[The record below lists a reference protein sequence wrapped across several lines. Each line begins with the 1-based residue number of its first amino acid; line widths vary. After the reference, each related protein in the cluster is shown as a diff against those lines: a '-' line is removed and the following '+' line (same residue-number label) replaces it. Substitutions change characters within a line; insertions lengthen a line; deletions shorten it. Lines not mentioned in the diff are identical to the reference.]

1 MFIVAKRLT
10 PLSRCLD
17 MQPASIALGST
28 LVSQS
33 EYPLYKMHNRVHKLN
48 ATVPICLAFDFIWL
62 AVCLAALVSAALALH
77 FAFQNDKS
85 QAAWL
90 LPSPLLCHPS
100 QSQLNWS
107 PTQALSPGPLL

>member
-48 ATVPICLAFDFIWL
+48 ATVPICFAFDFIWL

-85 QAAWL
+85 QA
-90 LPSPLLCHPS
+90 
-100 QSQLNWS
+100 
-107 PTQALSPGPLL
+107 PGSCRHRYSVTCRRVNSIGPRRRL